1 MAENC
6 PVEGAPPAPAGC
18 AAFEEGAN
26 TKYPDDLA
34 EPGTLGAGEPC
45 RKRPRSGNDE
55 RLLDARSLNFSQPA
69 ADDVDL
75 DDVEQSRVDRALK
88 ALVEVHKLD
97 PNILV
102 SDEWEDLLEAI
113 NKGPLPC
120 LETVFEAEPAVLL
133 ARASVHQVQARLPL
147 V

>member
-6 PVEGAPPAPAGC
+6 PVEGAPPAPVS

-45 RKRPRSGNDE
+45 RTRPRSGNDE

-88 ALVEVHKLD
+88 SIGRSAQTRPEHPRV
-97 PNILV
+97 
-102 SDEWEDLLEAI
+102 
-113 NKGPLPC
+113 
-120 LETVFEAEPAVLL
+120 
-133 ARASVHQVQARLPL
+133 R
-147 V
+147 